1 MQELLKLLDCF
12 GTQLS
17 FFLDGNRKHYT
28 TIGGILTIITL
39 LICVVSFF
47 IFELGDLKRK
57 KPILYTYE
65 LPYSSKLNLEAEKIL
80 IPFRIINIDQNLI
93 NKDIVVNI
101 FFNNKSFNSKLCNET
116 EFETKY
122 DNYYLNIKL
131 NELNCIEII
140 ETEINSII
148 DSISNNSIK
157 LEVNSNGDI
166 INYGIEIFLPKIKTL
181 PKNRKNPFYVFFKH
195 YIYFFNNLTYKI
207 DNLFIQKNI
216 FINDNGWIYKNDK
229 NISVLSY
236 KNIESD
242 SYYKENKSTLL
253 YSLNIKL
260 DSLIKYNERSF
271 NKLHIMLSDSF
282 PLFYALF
289 FIFHH
294 ISEIFKF
301 SEEEKK
307 IFESMFENLVVKE
320 DKFGLFAKK
329 IDENNKK
336 KVIIKNKDCSK
347 NNIFDEHRINIFSLN
362 NKKEEDTDNTN
373 IILKQSCYNRPMRNV
388 DFTCLKQSNILK
400 NSISPL
406 NLNLN
411 SFSRDVF
418 PSFVNNNYKFPDN
431 TKITKNSVNLISGNS
446 SLLINNQFY
455 LNPIKNMDKKYE
467 KKLLFPYKFYLL
479 SFFFKN
485 ITKIIHEKLK
495 FKCWNKK
502 FRQFLK
508 LNDYIGHF
516 LDLESY
522 IILQREFNALKEKL
536 FNKKHFSLLENYTKI
551 NINDHLEVKR
561 FLECVNSKKDTHIF

>member
-93 NKDIVVNI
+93 NKDILVNI

-242 SYYKENKSTLL
+242 SY
-253 YSLNIKL
+253 
-260 DSLIKYNERSF
+260 
-271 NKLHIMLSDSF
+271 
-282 PLFYALF
+282 
-289 FIFHH
+289 
-294 ISEIFKF
+294 
-301 SEEEKK
+301 
-307 IFESMFENLVVKE
+307 
-320 DKFGLFAKK
+320 
-329 IDENNKK
+329 
-336 KVIIKNKDCSK
+336 
-347 NNIFDEHRINIFSLN
+347 
-362 NKKEEDTDNTN
+362 
-373 IILKQSCYNRPMRNV
+373 
-388 DFTCLKQSNILK
+388 
-400 NSISPL
+400 
-406 NLNLN
+406 
-411 SFSRDVF
+411 
-418 PSFVNNNYKFPDN
+418 
-431 TKITKNSVNLISGNS
+431 
-446 SLLINNQFY
+446 
-455 LNPIKNMDKKYE
+455 
-467 KKLLFPYKFYLL
+467 
-479 SFFFKN
+479 
-485 ITKIIHEKLK
+485 
-495 FKCWNKK
+495 
-502 FRQFLK
+502 
-508 LNDYIGHF
+508 
-516 LDLESY
+516 
-522 IILQREFNALKEKL
+522 
-536 FNKKHFSLLENYTKI
+536 
-551 NINDHLEVKR
+551 
-561 FLECVNSKKDTHIF
+561 